1 MENIKYN
8 LNDNGLFSLWSNNLP
23 DKNFLEFLKKIFDNA
38 RAEKVTFYNSILEED
53 CTQTVYI
60 AKK

>member
-8 LNDNGLFSLWSNNLP
+8 LNDDGLFALWSNNAP
-23 DKNFLEFLKKIFDNA
+23 DNDFLRFLKKTFDNA

>member
-8 LNDNGLFSLWSNNLP
+8 LNDNGLFTLWSNNPQDNDFVEL
-23 DKNFLEFLKKIFDNA
+23 LKEVFDSA
-38 RAEKVTFYNSILEED
+38 RAEKVTFYNSILEVD